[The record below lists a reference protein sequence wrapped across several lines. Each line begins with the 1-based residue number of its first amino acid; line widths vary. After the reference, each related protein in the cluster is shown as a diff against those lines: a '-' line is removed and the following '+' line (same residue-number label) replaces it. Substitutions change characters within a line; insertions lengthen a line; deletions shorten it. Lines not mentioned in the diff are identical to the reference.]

1 MGLRKP
7 HMGIARCCCKG
18 VEERLEMHGFPLLRE
33 FLRIPSKFLRRC
45 AIWINER

>member
-18 VEERLEMHGFPLLRE
+18 VKKRLEMRGFPLLRE
-33 FLRIPSKFLRRC
+33 FLRIPSKFLLRR